1 MAMSGRLP
9 ATLLPSGL
17 EVGTLSPAETTAGPS
32 ELPMAAYRHNLP
44 RQVSPLVGRSGELA
58 AIGAC
63 LDTNRLV
70 TLTGAGGVGKT
81 RLAVEAAAQRAGRD
95 AIRCWWVELATL
107 GNPDALAS
115 TVASALGVRET
126 VAEAAVDA
134 IARFVGDRPVLLVL
148 DNCEH
153 LVAPCADLT
162 GRLLARCAN
171 LTVLAT
177 SREPLGVPGEVSWRV
192 PSLPAPAS
200 GQPMTVDILGGF
212 EAVQLFADRAARAR
226 PGFALD
232 EGNGIYVGEIC
243 ARLDGIPLAIELAAA
258 RCRAM
263 APGQIA
269 GELDHRFRLLTGGP
283 RTALPRQ
290 QTLAASV
297 SWSYDLLDEHEQA
310 LFRRL
315 GVFTGPFPLESAGA
329 VCGGAIDRWAVL
341 DVLSQL
347 VGKSLVMF
355 DPRTGWYALLE
366 TLRLYALNRCA
377 EHKELAPARDIHATW
392 WSGWL
397 QQHHPQVPSD
407 ADLDAIDLAYPN
419 LRAALEWSVLTDA
432 ARSLELAG
440 ALGIY
445 WNYANRLG
453 DAAALGGAALDAGRR
468 PDPAAWARAAA
479 AISYPRYWAGDTN
492 FLSTVTAEAAKIAS
506 QTGDLLT
513 VARCRA
519 LALLEFTSAD
529 QIREALALVQA
540 AGDLFFE
547 ARILGPLA
555 NTELYAG
562 DRQAQAHLERLGAL
576 ADQIGSSAYRA
587 AHRQGAAVQL
597 ASAGEFRAALEHLEG
612 VFASL
617 GRIVNAQ
624 VFLRVLIDTAWYALL
639 IGDRPRLEQAVRRLV
654 DAPLDWG
661 VLHPIADALP
671 GVMGLARRKTE
682 PVHLPGLYANI
693 VWAFLDGEPE
703 ADSHRRI
710 AAGVHPRPRH
720 PMEQVGAAILAY
732 LDGDLRDA
740 GQSIVAL
747 RLHPAEARPFFLAM
761 LAHCAADTGSHTEA
775 ARLLGAADALR
786 ERFGLKWFPRLLAVG
801 RAEAQDTTRVA
812 LGDEQFDAAYAEGRA
827 LDAEQAVAYALRAH
841 GRRSRPATGWASL
854 TPAELQVAQHVAAG
868 QSNPQIASA
877 LFITRATVKTH
888 LAHIFRKLGVTSRAE
903 LAAEATR
910 HLPGSRDG

>member
-1 MAMSGRLP
+1 M
-9 ATLLPSGL
+9 
-17 EVGTLSPAETTAGPS
+17 EVGPLSPAETTAGPS
-32 ELPMAAYRHNLP
+32 ELPLAAYRHNLP

-81 RLAVEAAAQRAGRD
+81 RLAVEAAARRAGRD

-107 GNPDALAS
+107 RNPDALAS
-115 TVASALGVRET
+115 AIASALGVRET

-153 LVAPCADLT
+153 LVASCADLT
-162 GRLLARCAN
+162 GRLLARCAG

-177 SREPLGVPGEVSWRV
+177 SREPLGVPGEVSWPV
-192 PSLPAPAS
+192 PSLPAPPS
-200 GQPMTVDILGGF
+200 SQPMTVDILEGY

-226 PGFALD
+226 PGFDLD
-232 EGNGIYVGEIC
+232 EGNGIHVGQIC

-263 APGQIA
+263 APAQIA
-269 GELDHRFRLLTGGP
+269 GQLDHRFRLLTGGP

-290 QTLAASV
+290 QTLTASV

-315 GVFTGPFPLESAGA
+315 GIFTGPFPLESAEA
-329 VCGGAIDRWAVL
+329 VCDGAMDRWAVL

-347 VGKSLVMF
+347 VGKSLVVF
-355 DPRTGWYALLE
+355 DSRTGWYSLLE
-366 TLRLYALNRCA
+366 TLRLYALDRCA
-377 EHKELAPARDIHATW
+377 EHKELAPARDIHAAW

-419 LRAALEWSVLTDA
+419 LRAALEWSVLTDPA
-432 ARSLELAG
+432 LSLELTG
-440 ALGIY
+440 VLGIY

-453 DAAALGGAALDAGRR
+453 DAVVLGGAALDAGRQA
-468 PDPAAWARAAA
+468 DPAAWARAAGA
-479 AISYPRYWAGDTN
+479 LSYPRYWAGDTE
-492 FLSTVTAEAAKIAS
+492 FLSTITAEAAKTAAEA
-506 QTGDLLT
+506 GDLLT
-513 VARCRA
+513 ASRCQA
-519 LALLEFTSAD
+519 IPMLEFTTVD
-529 QIREALALVQA
+529 QLRQTLAMVQA
-540 AGDLFFE
+540 AGDPWFE
-547 ARILGPLA
+547 ARTLGPLA
-555 NTELYAG
+555 ITEIYSG
-562 DRQAQAHLERLGAL
+562 DPQAQAHLDRLGAL
-576 ADQIGSSAYRA
+576 AEQIGCSGYQAGHRVIA
-587 AHRQGAAVQL
+587 AIQL
-597 ASAGEFRAALEHLEG
+597 ASAGQFRAALEHLDG
-612 VFASL
+612 TFPSL
-617 GRIVNAQ
+617 DRPFNPQ
-624 VFLRVLIDTAWYALL
+624 VGLMLLANMAWYALL
-639 IGDRPRLEQAVRRLV
+639 LDDRPRLEQAVRRLA
-654 DAPLDWG
+654 DTPLDWG
-661 VLHPIADALP
+661 RLRPIADALP
-671 GVMGLARRKTE
+671 GVMGLAPRKAG

-693 VWAFLDGEPE
+693 VWAFLDGDPE

-710 AAGVHPRPRH
+710 TADVHPRPRH

-732 LDGDLRDA
+732 LDGALRDA

-786 ERFGLKWFPRLLAVG
+786 DRFGLKWFPRFLAAG
-801 RAEAQDTTRVA
+801 RAEAEDATRVA
-812 LGDEQFDAAYAEGRA
+812 LGDEQFAAAYGEGRA
-827 LDAEQAVAYALRAH
+827 LHAGQAVAYALRAH
-841 GRRSRPATGWASL
+841 GRRNRPPTGWASL
-854 TPAELQVAQHVAAG
+854 TPAELQVARHVAAG

-877 LFITRATVKTH
+877 
-888 LAHIFRKLGVTSRAE
+888 
-903 LAAEATR
+903 
-910 HLPGSRDG
+910 